1 MKKLRK
7 KELVIGLTIKVTLT
21 FMMRVDLITRDNM
34 KFNIQDRIVLDEMVD
49 TFTAEMHKNQD
60 DAELMDKR
68 PIITREYWLAMIE
81 EVQRKLDDFTTKKA
95 LSHSKR
101 YR

>member
-1 MKKLRK
+1 
-7 KELVIGLTIKVTLT
+7 
-21 FMMRVDLITRDNM
+21 M

-49 TFTAEMHKNQD
+49 TFKDQVIKQHKAYDSEN
-60 DAELMDKR
+60 KK
-68 PIITREYWLAMIE
+68 PIITVDYWMQMIE

-95 LSHSKR
+95 LSHSRK